1 MCYPCLY
8 SRILAPGEVVWFHVY
23 FVRTLA
29 WALAVVPAS
38 VVYATAKLSLLP
50 VFVFS
55 SLDPEHAIHVS
66 FYRKNSVIS
75 SNFVNVCVL
84 LLLNQ
89 YFCGGNALVLL
100 RCSYFLSSLYLL
112 CTTPS
117 LCSTG
122 PLFQFLLSSLGS
134 ESTCTSKFLSDRD
147 LLSMKPDLRLVD
159 GSQGTGG
166 VQGAEANRS
175 TPTSSKCSACISAL
189 RRRMTFKL
197 HGQAF
202 VPHDGTNPFHTI
214 TVRQTNTSASQF
226 LRRVRFDALD
236 RQLRLA
242 TANRFL
248 LEARNQRTVL
258 EEALK
263 SSHSRVHGTAMNA
276 NSITI
281 ADAALERTTIWV
293 LALDTTESTLTRR
306 DKRKIAEASAAKIEG
321 INKQDDVAAQMRAS
335 LSTQAAAVRTE
346 ERQRAADQAIDR
358 GAGHL
363 QARSEILK
371 HFMVELPSSN
381 TGNNGEV
388 HELSAQEWM
397 ARTLSGCFGILAQL
411 RADAEMFC
419 CPQDERWKKD
429 RYRLP
434 NSVFLSPSRR
444 RRLHRCGAIKRLVL
458 RFLGLSCLPVI
469 TVSVLIWVPA
479 TVLFAAYS
487 AVFPLTQMGQC
498 WRDNGDDSVR
508 SRRLLLPCVL
518 SYGYL
523 ACMVILI
530 CLAPLVLKFQQM
542 RRALRDAK
550 GFPKSFYRAATVGD
564 IYRRY
569 TANVD
574 RLDLT
579 RMLHSRVGHFNA
591 IEIVSYLKES
601 NRGAPYT

>member
-23 FVRTLA
+23 TVRTLA

-66 FYRKNSVIS
+66 FYRKDSVTS
-75 SNFVNVCVL
+75 SNFVNMCVS

-100 RCSYFLSSLYLL
+100 LCSYFLSSLYLL

-134 ESTCTSKFLSDRD
+134 DSTCTSKFLSGRD
-147 LLSMKPDLRLVD
+147 LSSMKPDLRLGD
-159 GSQGTGG
+159 GSQSTGG
-166 VQGAEANRS
+166 VQSAEAIGS
-175 TPTSSKCSACISAL
+175 TSTFSKCSACISAL
-189 RRRMTFKL
+189 RRRMMFGP
-197 HGQAF
+197 HDHAF
-202 VPHDGTNPFHTI
+202 VPNDGTNPFHAL
-214 TVRQTNTSASQF
+214 TVKQTNTSASHF
-226 LRRVRFDALD
+226 SRRVRFDALD

-242 TANRFL
+242 TANHFL

-263 SSHSRVHGTAMNA
+263 SSHSRVRGTVMNA
-276 NSITI
+276 NSITV

-306 DKRKIAEASAAKIEG
+306 DKRKIAEASAA
-321 INKQDDVAAQMRAS
+321 INSQNDVAAQMRAS

-346 ERQRAADQAIDR
+346 ERQRAADQAVDR

-388 HELSAQEWM
+388 NELIAQEWM
-397 ARTLSGCFGILAQL
+397 ARTLSGCSGILAQL

-419 CPQDERWKKD
+419 CPQDDRWKKD
-429 RYRLP
+429 RYRLL

-444 RRLHRCGAIKRLVL
+444 RCLHRYGAIKRLVL
-458 RFLGLSCLPVI
+458 RFLGLACLPVV
-469 TVSVLIWVPA
+469 TVSALVWVPA

-498 WRDNGDDSVR
+498 WRDNGDDSDR

-523 ACMVILI
+523 ACLVILI
-530 CLAPLVLKFQQM
+530 SLAPMVLKFQQM

-550 GFPKSFYRAATVGD
+550 GFPKSFYRTATVGD

-579 RMLHSRVGHFNA
+579 RMLHSKVGHFNA